1 MRLALALSAL
11 AGGALLGWAFHANA
25 DPANS
30 PPPAAP
36 IFYCPTPAAATATAC
51 PTKTGS
57 TVHARQSHGVALRV
71 AREHHRR
78 HGVHEHQ
85 YAAAGGDVAEAQA
98 LIYRYERAA
107 GGLNARAVRE
117 AWHVGGEGPP
127 PPEAA
132 LTPPPP
138 PDLGPPPAGGMM
150 VLRIPPANGRVGP
163 HDGGPPADEYRSSD
177 RVYSW
182 DDAEAGGRVSTFG
195 FEGRDSDSRG
205 VWLFVD
211 RDGER
216 HYQHL
221 GEGHVAPPPCPP
233 PHDVGCTAGES
244 FQNGDGQWQDGSYG
258 AVYRYAGRDAQ
269 GYLVWPGKT
278 PQQP

>member
-1 MRLALALSAL
+1 MRLAFALSA
-11 AGGALLGWAFHANA
+11 AASVALLGWAV
-25 DPANS
+25 PASAEPASS
-30 PPPAAP
+30 PPSAAP
-36 IFYCPTPAAATATAC
+36 IFYCPTPAPATATAC
-51 PTKTGS
+51 PVKTAPAGH
-57 TVHARQSHGVALRV
+57 VSHRPALRE
-71 AREHHRR
+71 AREHHHA

-85 YAAAGGDVAEAQA
+85 YAAAGGDVAQAQA
-98 LIYRYERAA
+98 LIYRYERAV

-127 PPEAA
+127 PPDAA
-132 LTPPPP
+132 MAPPPP
-138 PDLGPPPAGGMM
+138 PDMAPPPPVGGML
-150 VLRIPPANGRVGP
+150 VLRVPPANGHVDA
-163 HDGGPPADEYRSSD
+163 HDGGPPPDEYRSSD
-177 RVYSW
+177 RVYAW

-195 FEGRDSDSRG
+195 FQGRDSDSHG
-205 VWLFVD
+205 VWVFVD

-221 GEGHVAPPPCPP
+221 GEAHIAPPPCPP

-244 FQNGDGQWQDGSYG
+244 FQSGDGQWRDGSYG
-258 AVYRYAGRDAQ
+258 AVYQYAGRDAQ

>member
-11 AGGALLGWAFHANA
+11 AGGACLGWAFNANA
-25 DPANS
+25 EPASS

-36 IFYCPTPAAATATAC
+36 IFYCPTPAAAAAECPAKSASTA
-51 PTKTGS
+51 
-57 TVHARQSHGVALRV
+57 HAHHRV
-71 AREHHRR
+71 APRLAGDHYRT
-78 HGVHEHQ
+78 HGEHQ

-98 LIYRYERAA
+98 LIYRYERAV
-107 GGLNARAVRE
+107 GGLNGRAVRE
-117 AWHVGGEGPP
+117 AWHYGGEGPP
-127 PPEAA
+127 PDVA

-138 PDLGPPPAGGMM
+138 PDLGPPPPAGGML

-163 HDGGPPADEYRSSD
+163 HDGGPPDDEYRSSD
-177 RVYSW
+177 RVYAW

-195 FEGRDSDSRG
+195 FQGRDSDSRG

-216 HYQHL
+216 HYLHL
-221 GEGHVAPPPCPP
+221 GEGHGAPPPCPP
-233 PHDVGCTAGES
+233 PHDVGCTAGEN

-258 AVYRYAGRDAQ
+258 AVYQYAGRDAQ
-269 GYLVWPGKT
+269 GYLVWPGKA